1 MAIAIY
7 FFLCVFQVGF
17 CPLWKYGQ
25 IAYYPVQAL
34 PPKVTMKPH
43 SDTNAIPRPHENSL
57 AAAGIQP
64 STSRQVFTMEN
75 QRAAIQYEAMCQTP
89 VNNVLK
95 KMQKAYGRNCL
106 SERRIYELYNEFTS
120 GARTS
125 TEHCPGAG
133 RPITASDEAHEQ
145 RLLELM
151 RESRT
156 WTTDELVHE
165 LGGIGKNALY
175 KLLRKNQFRKIASQ
189 WLPHELSCEQR
200 QARIDV
206 CNQNLQ
212 SNNDNPEFINRII
225 AINES
230 WARCYTPL
238 DPRRAKEWRQPDEDP
253 PAHVGTDQTDFKI
266 LMTIAVYQREV
277 ITFDFLHV
285 RETMDQNKFTD
296 FLQKLKP
303 VIERKRIKNPIILMD
318 FARPHITSNVREY
331 IRRRGW
337 SLLPHASYSPDMNPC
352 DADVFHRIKDPLKG
366 IRYNTE
372 AEVVAAYTNSI
383 RQLNRNSTIVGME
396 NLPIR
401 WQEII
406 DSEGN
411 YPS

>member
-1 MAIAIY
+1 MAIVTY
-7 FFLCVFQVGF
+7 FFLCVLQVGF

-25 IAYYPVQAL
+25 FAYNPVKAL

-43 SDTNAIPRPHENSL
+43 SDTNAIPHPHGNSL
-57 AAAGIQP
+57 AAAGIQS
-64 STSRQVFTMEN
+64 STSRQFFTMEN

-165 LGGIGKNALY
+165 LGGIGKDALY

-212 SNNDNPEFINRII
+212 SYNDNPEFINRII

-230 WARCYTPL
+230 
-238 DPRRAKEWRQPDEDP
+238 
-253 PAHVGTDQTDFKI
+253 
-266 LMTIAVYQREV
+266 
-277 ITFDFLHV
+277 
-285 RETMDQNKFTD
+285 
-296 FLQKLKP
+296 
-303 VIERKRIKNPIILMD
+303 
-318 FARPHITSNVREY
+318 
-331 IRRRGW
+331 
-337 SLLPHASYSPDMNPC
+337 
-352 DADVFHRIKDPLKG
+352 
-366 IRYNTE
+366 
-372 AEVVAAYTNSI
+372 
-383 RQLNRNSTIVGME
+383 
-396 NLPIR
+396 
-401 WQEII
+401 
-406 DSEGN
+406 
-411 YPS
+411 